1 MHILQPKHTKLSES
15 EIEKLLAELNIS
27 TAQLPKIKI
36 TDIALPEKSEIGDII
51 KIERNIEGKKTF
63 FYRVVAV

>member
-36 TDIALPEKSEIGDII
+36 TDIALPEKSEIGDIV